1 MTQQDKD
8 DIINS
13 FKFAADKSEQIYILA
28 QRFLCSPTDIVDLLE
43 VSGCD
48 TSGVKVY
55 NRYLQKQGIWCEEEI
70 SILSDCMDKG
80 MRTREIKKA
89 LEENGY
95 FRSDKS
101 ISKKRYDLSHDIIRT
116 VNKVWTEESI
126 GILKS
131 FALSG
136 ERNNLKI
143 QKALQKAGYDYTE
156 AQVAN
161 KKLFLYNN
169 DAECACVKRK
179 HSYTKE
185 QDEWLI
191 ANYNMKK
198 KKLCDMFNQKYGCSV
213 SVDSLVAR
221 MYYVFHKRQE
231 NA

>member
-13 FKFAADKSEQIYILA
+13 FKYAADKSEQIYILA
-28 QRFLCSPTDIVDLLE
+28 QRFLCSPTDIVDLLD
-43 VSGCD
+43 VSGYD
-48 TSGVKVY
+48 ISSVKVY
-55 NRYLQKQGIWCEEEI
+55 DRYIQKQGIWTDEEI
-70 SILSDCMDKG
+70 RILTDCVDKG
-80 MRTREIKKA
+80 MRTCEIKEA
-89 LEENGY
+89 LAAKGY
-95 FRSDKS
+95 FRSDRS
-101 ISKKRYDLSHDIIRT
+101 VSKKKFDLSHGVVRS
-116 VNKVWTEESI
+116 VNKIWTAESI

-143 QKALQKAGYDYTE
+143 QKALQKAGYDYTK